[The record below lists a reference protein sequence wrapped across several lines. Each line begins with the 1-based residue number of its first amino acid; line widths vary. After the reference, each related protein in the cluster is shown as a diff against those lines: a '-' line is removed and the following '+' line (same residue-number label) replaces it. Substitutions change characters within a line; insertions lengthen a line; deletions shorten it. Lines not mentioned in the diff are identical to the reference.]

1 MRNLIINRIRLYL
14 QVEFVQ
20 NKNNMN
26 SRFFKHTLF
35 NALAGVAL
43 GACCTEDVSAPK
55 VEEPLTQIPFH
66 QVKLTDNFWLP
77 RLQTQKKT
85 LVPFSLQK
93 TEQAVENLRRVGRYL
108 RGEIV
113 TEQFQ
118 GPYYVASDLF
128 KVMEGAACLLT
139 LEKDAA
145 LEKQMD
151 EIIDVIAAAQ
161 APDGYLYEHHILPSH
176 LRNPHNHAGDTPY
189 SFVAHSHELYNMGHM
204 YEGAVAYFRATG
216 KRKWLDVAE
225 KNARHINKV
234 FFEGDPNYNGG
245 KPVLQAPGHEEIE
258 LALVKLYQATGE
270 KLYLD
275 MAKKFIDIRG
285 VTYKPDGKG
294 TMSYDYAQQQQPV
307 REQRT
312 ALGHAVRAT
321 YLYSGMADIVAMMGD
336 TTLLPALDAIWHDI
350 VDKKMHITGGLGAV
364 PGIEGFGPEYVLP
377 NKDTYNETCSALGNV
392 LFNYRMYLM
401 SGDAKYVDVAE
412 VSLYNNVL
420 AGVNLEGNRFFYV
433 NPLEADGRKTFNHGR
448 AGRSPWFGTACC
460 PSNLARLIP
469 QVSGMIY
476 SHTDDDIFC
485 SLYAGSTVKVPLKA
499 GSVKLEQQT
508 DYPFDGHISVT
519 IDPAPG
525 AEKFTLW
532 LRIPSWLND
541 KFVPGEL
548 YAYADGIDSRYTLR
562 VNGNVVKSEVVN
574 GFLPVSRTWQAGDV
588 VELDLPMEVRFT
600 VADERVKAD
609 SNRLCI
615 TRGPLVYCA
624 EEEDN
629 THQVSSYFISDGK
642 PQAAMGVFETGIMT
656 GIRTISLPAAA
667 ANGEEEMLDSL
678 TLVPYY
684 AWNNRGDN
692 EAMNVWFARDAATV
706 RSAMAFPVGNIADIK
721 ATYTYSNDDVMAPVD
736 GKRPANSS
744 DGTIP
749 RWTAWPKLGEK
760 QTVEVKLKKKQPI
773 ESVSVYWYDDK
784 GGVQRP
790 VEWNMEYFVDGKW
803 QEFKPYIT
811 DRFGIELDQFNMVH
825 PASAI
830 EAEALRLHITPKKD
844 SSVGI
849 LELTIE

>member
-1 MRNLIINRIRLYL
+1 MFYMN
-14 QVEFVQ
+14 F
-20 NKNNMN
+20 N
-26 SRFFKHTLF
+26 SRFIGFALVC
-35 NALAGVAL
+35 ALAGISSVACS
-43 GACCTEDVSAPK
+43 GEDVSAQK
-55 VEEPLTQIPFH
+55 VDESLTQIPFNK
-66 QVKLTDNFWLP
+66 VTLNDNFWLP

-85 LVPFSLQK
+85 LVPFSLEK
-93 TEQAVENLRRVGRYL
+93 TEPAVENLRRVGAYL
-108 RGEIV
+108 RGEKV
-113 TEQFQ
+113 TERFT

-139 LEKDAA
+139 LEKDVE

-161 APDGYLYEHHILPSH
+161 APDGYLYEHHILPKH
-176 LRNPHNHAGDTPY
+176 LRNPHNYAGDTPY
-189 SFVAHSHELYNMGHM
+189 SYVVHSHELYNMGHM
-204 YEGAVAYFRATG
+204 YEAAIAYYRATG

-245 KPVLQAPGHEEIE
+245 KPIMQAPGHEEIE
-258 LALVKLYQATGE
+258 LALVKMYQATGE

-285 VTYKPDGKG
+285 VTYNPNGEG
-294 TMSYDYAQQQQPV
+294 VMSYDYAQQHHPV

-312 ALGHAVRAT
+312 AIGHAVRAT
-321 YLYSGMADIVAMMGD
+321 YLYSGMADIVATMGD

-377 NKDTYNETCSALGNV
+377 NKDTYNETCSAVGNV

-448 AGRSPWFGTACC
+448 AGRSPWFTTACC

-485 SLYAGSTVKVPLKA
+485 SLYVGSSVEVPLKA
-499 GSVKLEQQT
+499 GAVKLQQQT
-508 DYPFDGHISVT
+508 EYPFEGDVNISVE
-519 IDPAPG
+519 PAVDG
-525 AEKFTLW
+525 EEFTLW

-548 YAYADGIDSRYTLR
+548 YSYADGVTSKYSLR
-562 VNGNVVKSEVVN
+562 VNGRRVKSEVVD
-574 GFLPVSRTWQAGDV
+574 GFVPISRAWKSGDV
-588 VELDLPMEVRFT
+588 VELSLPMDVRFS

-609 SNRLCI
+609 SNRLCV

-629 THQVSSYFISDGK
+629 EQQVSTYFISNAK
-642 PQAAMGVFETGIMT
+642 PQASVGKFSEGIMN
-656 GIRTISLPAAA
+656 GIYTISMPAEAA
-667 ANGEEEMLDSL
+667 FAEQETKSSL

-706 RSAMAFPVGNIADIK
+706 RESMVFPVGNIASIK
-721 ATYTYSNDDVMAPVD
+721 ATYTYQNDDELAPVD
-736 GKRPANSS
+736 GKQPTNSF
-744 DGTIP
+744 DRTIP
-749 RWTAWPKLGEK
+749 RWTAWPQVGKK
-760 QTVEVKLKKKQPI
+760 QSVEVKLKKKQPV

-790 VEWNMEYFVDGKW
+790 VEWNIDYFVDGEW
-803 QEFKPYIT
+803 HEFKPYVT
-811 DRFGIELDQFNMVH
+811 DRFGVELDQFNMVH
-825 PASAI
+825 PAAPI
-830 EAEALRLHITPKKD
+830 EAEALRINMMPKAE
-844 SSVGI
+844 SSIGI
-849 LELTIE
+849 LELLVE

>member
-1 MRNLIINRIRLYL
+1 MFYMN
-14 QVEFVQ
+14 F
-20 NKNNMN
+20 N
-26 SRFFKHTLF
+26 SRFIGLALVC
-35 NALAGVAL
+35 ALAGLSSA
-43 GACCTEDVSAPK
+43 ACSGEDVSAQK
-55 VEEPLTQIPFH
+55 VDESLTQIPFNK
-66 QVKLTDNFWLP
+66 VTLNDNFWLP

-85 LVPFSLQK
+85 LVPFSLEK
-93 TEQAVENLRRVGRYL
+93 TESAVENLRRVGAYL
-108 RGEIV
+108 RGEKV
-113 TEQFQ
+113 TERFT

-139 LEKDAA
+139 LEKDAE

-161 APDGYLYEHHILPSH
+161 APDGYLYEHHILPEY
-176 LRNPHNHAGDTPY
+176 LRNPHNYAGKTPY
-189 SFVAHSHELYNMGHM
+189 SYVVHSHELYNMGHM
-204 YEGAVAYFRATG
+204 YEAAIAYYRATG

-225 KNARHINKV
+225 KNAKHINKV

-245 KPVLQAPGHEEIE
+245 KPIMQAPGHEEIE
-258 LALVKLYQATGE
+258 LALVKMYQATGE

-285 VTYKPDGKG
+285 VTYNPNGEG
-294 TMSYDYAQQQQPV
+294 VMSYDYAQQHHPV

-312 ALGHAVRAT
+312 AIGHAVRAT
-321 YLYSGMADIVAMMGD
+321 YLYSGMADIVATMGD

-377 NKDTYNETCSALGNV
+377 NKDTYNETCSAVGNV

-469 QVSGMIY
+469 QISGMIY

-485 SLYAGSTVKVPLKA
+485 SLYAGSSVEVPLKA
-499 GSVKLEQQT
+499 GAVKLQQQT
-508 DYPFDGHISVT
+508 EYPFEGDVNISVE
-519 IDPAPG
+519 PAVDG
-525 AEKFTLW
+525 EEFTLW

-548 YAYADGIDSRYTLR
+548 YSYADGVTSKYSLR
-562 VNGNVVKSEVVN
+562 VNGRRVKSEVVD
-574 GFLPVSRTWQAGDV
+574 GFVPICRAWKSGDV
-588 VELDLPMEVRFT
+588 VELNLPMDVRFS

-609 SNRLCI
+609 SNRLCV

-629 THQVSSYFISDGK
+629 EQQVSTYFISNAK
-642 PQAAMGVFETGIMT
+642 PQASVGKFSEGIMN
-656 GIRTISLPAAA
+656 GIYTISMPAEAA
-667 ANGEEEMLDSL
+667 FAEQETKSSL

-706 RSAMAFPVGNIADIK
+706 RESMVFPVGNIASIK
-721 ATYTYSNDDVMAPVD
+721 ATYTYQNDDELAPVD
-736 GKRPANSS
+736 GKQPTNSF
-744 DGTIP
+744 DRTIP
-749 RWTAWPKLGEK
+749 RWTAWPQIGKK
-760 QTVEVKLKKKQPI
+760 QSVEVKLKKKQPV

-790 VEWNMEYFVDGKW
+790 VEWNIDYFVDGEW
-803 QEFKPYIT
+803 HEFKPYVT
-811 DRFGIELDQFNMVH
+811 DRFGVELDQFNMVH
-825 PASAI
+825 PAAPI
-830 EAEALRLHITPKKD
+830 EAEALRINMMPKAE
-844 SSVGI
+844 SSIGI
-849 LELTIE
+849 LELLVE